1 MNITPFSYLMI
12 IFAAICPSIGVMAA
26 NAFEAGIFD
35 LESAMQYC
43 HETELEGPE
52 GIWEFVED
60 ETIVL
65 IKKENRGG
73 KDYDIIIVSTPD
85 CRLKPGERIGSLQRS
100 AKRGKYKMNL
110 FVSRNMG
117 TFTDSRICLAEY
129 IDKEDAMHVQP
140 MKLKISVRTMWFL
153 PKFWRSL
160 RISFD
165 NPAADLPRGLL
176 KVYPRNEPSKPIY
189 L

>member
-1 MNITPFSYLMI
+1 MTFAIRTYI
-12 IFAAICPSIGVMAA
+12 IIVIAAVCPAFRAMAA
-26 NAFEAGIFD
+26 NAFETDIFD
-35 LESAMQYC
+35 FESAMQYC
-43 HETELEGPE
+43 NETELEGPE

-60 ETIVL
+60 ETLVL
-65 IKKENRGG
+65 LKKENRGG
-73 KDYDIIIVSTPD
+73 KDYDIIIISTPD

-117 TFTDSRICLAEY
+117 ILTDSRICLAEY
-129 IDKEDAMHVQP
+129 IDKEDAMQVHP

-165 NPAADLPRGLL
+165 NPAAELPHGLL
-176 KVYPRNEPSKPIY
+176 RVYPRNEPSKPIY

>member
-1 MNITPFSYLMI
+1 MSITIRIYTV
-12 IFAAICPSIGVMAA
+12 IFLAAIFPAFRVMAA
-26 NAFEAGIFD
+26 NAFEDNVFD

-43 HETELEGPE
+43 KETELEGPE

-60 ETIVL
+60 ETQVL
-65 IKKENRGG
+65 IKKESRGG
-73 KDYDIIIVSTPD
+73 NDYDIVIISTPD
-85 CRLKPGERIGSLQRS
+85 CRLKPGDKIGSLQRS

-117 TFTDSRICLAEY
+117 IFTDSRRCLAEY
-129 IDKEDAMHVQP
+129 IDKEDAMQVQP
-140 MKLKISVRTMWFL
+140 LKLKISVRTMWFL

-165 NPAADLPRGLL
+165 NPAADLPHGLL
-176 KVYPRNEPSKPIY
+176 RIYPRNEPTKPIY